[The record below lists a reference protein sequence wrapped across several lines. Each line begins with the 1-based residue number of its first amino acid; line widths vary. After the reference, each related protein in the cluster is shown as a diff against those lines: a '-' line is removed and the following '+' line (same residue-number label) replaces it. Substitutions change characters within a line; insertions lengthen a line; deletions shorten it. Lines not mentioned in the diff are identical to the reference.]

1 MIEINQIHFEFLHE
15 MKILRKKILFL
26 ILLELLLSHSVLC
39 DDSEEDFDDDG
50 GRDDDSSSDEQ
61 PDNEISA
68 DVKDVMKVIG
78 SVLPAKLDDKSKT
91 KHYILAN
98 LYSLSQ
104 KLKKRS

>member
-1 MIEINQIHFEFLHE
+1 LAT
-15 MKILRKKILFL
+15 
-26 ILLELLLSHSVLC
+26 LLYGICSLC
-39 DDSEEDFDDDG
+39 DG

-91 KHYILAN
+91 KHYI
-98 LYSLSQ
+98 
-104 KLKKRS
+104 